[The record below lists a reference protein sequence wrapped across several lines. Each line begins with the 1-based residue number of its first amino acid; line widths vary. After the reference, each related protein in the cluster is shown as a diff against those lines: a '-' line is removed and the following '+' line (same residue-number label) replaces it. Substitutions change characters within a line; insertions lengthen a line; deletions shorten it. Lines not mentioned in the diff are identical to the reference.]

1 MKSSYFWCQAH
12 GAAFATL
19 TRKAWMGVISCAVE
33 GDITPSRKGEVI
45 MLYHDND
52 EDRSDD
58 DFMSHAWWWSRASY
72 FQIRSPSHPDPIH
85 DPFLGPL
92 TFSRHHVQH
101 LILLLTIMIMFFMTF
116 PPELKSVASASST
129 GAVTSSARHAQSLSS
144 SLSVN
149 NLLITIKRPFSTKTS
164 FWFYSPFT
172 FQLSYSMNLSTFVQ
186 GWFSLPAV
194 HWTIVPGRS
203 STLHV
208 NRQPQDINTG
218 SPQLQHHRPILHKL
232 IREGSKK
239 TPSLQKIIWIRW
251 EKRLPPSRWIGEFP
265 YWKIRF

>member
-1 MKSSYFWCQAH
+1 MKSSYFWYQAQ

-19 TRKAWMGVISCAVE
+19 TRRAWMGVISCAVE

-58 DFMSHAWWWSRASY
+58 DFMSHTWWWSRASY

-92 TFSRHHVQH
+92 TFRRHHAQH
-101 LILLLTIMIMFFMTF
+101 LILLLLTIMIMFFMTF

-172 FQLSYSMNLSTFVQ
+172 FQSSYSMNLSTFVQ

-232 IREGSKK
+232 IREG
-239 TPSLQKIIWIRW
+239 
-251 EKRLPPSRWIGEFP
+251 
-265 YWKIRF
+265 

>member
-1 MKSSYFWCQAH
+1 
-12 GAAFATL
+12 
-19 TRKAWMGVISCAVE
+19 
-33 GDITPSRKGEVI
+33 

-92 TFSRHHVQH
+92 TFRRHHAQH
-101 LILLLTIMIMFFMTF
+101 LILLLLTIMIMFFMTF

-164 FWFYSPFT
+164 FWFYAIHFSITLF
-172 FQLSYSMNLSTFVQ
+172 YEFV
-186 GWFSLPAV
+186 
-194 HWTIVPGRS
+194 
-203 STLHV
+203 
-208 NRQPQDINTG
+208 DIC
-218 SPQLQHHRPILHKL
+218 PRMV
-232 IREGSKK
+232 
-239 TPSLQKIIWIRW
+239 
-251 EKRLPPSRWIGEFP
+251 LPPSCTLDNCPRTELDPSCEPAAAGHKYGEP
-265 YWKIRF
+265 PVATPSPHPKQID

>member
-1 MKSSYFWCQAH
+1 
-12 GAAFATL
+12 
-19 TRKAWMGVISCAVE
+19 
-33 GDITPSRKGEVI
+33 
-45 MLYHDND
+45 
-52 EDRSDD
+52 
-58 DFMSHAWWWSRASY
+58 
-72 FQIRSPSHPDPIH
+72 
-85 DPFLGPL
+85 
-92 TFSRHHVQH
+92 
-101 LILLLTIMIMFFMTF
+101 MIMFFMTF

-164 FWFYSPFT
+164 FWYYSPFT
-172 FQLSYSMNLSTFVQ
+172 FQSSYSMNLSTFVQ

-239 TPSLQKIIWIRW
+239 NTQPTKNYLDKMR
-251 EKRLPPSRWIGEFP
+251 KKAAPSRWIGEFP
-265 YWKIRF
+265 YWKIRFKQFSSIGIFLGIPPVSGGPPLIGIQSSNISLTCKARHTARDGRWYNYPYWLKTIILWF